1 MIIEKQN
8 KEHKMNNYDEE
19 EQKNVKAI
27 IAGVVGFLGLI
38 TAYNL
43 WGSNDYAEY
52 RIRQAPGTGEMSVID
67 EPGMYWDGFADI
79 STYKV
84 SGDIDFEEVSTMSDG
99 AKVTFRGSV
108 KFRLPT
114 DEKTRL
120 KLHKDFGSYD
130 TVVENLIVKNT
141 IDVLSNKTAP
151 MFTASDTY
159 SARKPEIARILEG
172 QLQNGAYDVYYEDV
186 NTSDGA
192 KYRVARVRTDEKGNP
207 VIIGKNLLNAY
218 GIEIQQVVMGDP
230 QPELKILN
238 IIDAQKEA
246 EQKAVLAR
254 SQAEKAR
261 QDTIT
266 ITEQGKAAVAKAE
279 AEAKAKA
286 IVETTEAAKN
296 RDVSKL
302 KAEQAKFDAEK
313 ILAEGKAQAEANRLK
328 VIAGLTPQEKAEWEY
343 KTKVGIAQAIASVKF
358 PERMIVSGGAEGSSA
373 NPFEAIGLQSLYNLS
388 NQMAQ

>member
-1 MIIEKQN
+1 
-8 KEHKMNNYDEE
+8 MNET
-19 EQKNVKAI
+19 KLAL
-27 IAGVVGFLGLI
+27 AGVTALGLI
-38 TAYNL
+38 ITACNL

-52 RIRQAPGTGEMSVID
+52 KIRQAAGSGEMTIIS
-67 EPGMYWDGFADI
+67 EAGMYWDGFADI
-79 STYKV
+79 SNYRV
-84 SGDIDFEEVSTMSDG
+84 SGDIDFEEVTTMSDG
-99 AKVTFRGSV
+99 AKVTFSGSV
-108 KFRLPT
+108 KFRLPS
-114 DEKTRL
+114 DEATRL

-130 TVVENLIVKNT
+130 NVVENLIKKNT

-159 SARKPEIARILEG
+159 SARKPEIARVLEG
-172 QLQNGAYDVYYEDV
+172 QLQNGAYDVYYEEV
-186 NTSDGA
+186 KMQDGT
-192 KYRVARVRTDEKGNP
+192 KYRLAKVRTDENGKP
-207 VIIGKNLLNAY
+207 KIIGKNLLSEY

-230 QPELKILN
+230 RPEEKILK

-266 ITEQGKAAVAKAE
+266 ITEQGKAAVAQAE

-286 IVETTEAAKN
+286 IIETTEAAKN

-302 KAEQAKFDAEK
+302 NAEKAEYDAKK

-328 VIAGLTPQEKAEWEY
+328 VSAGLTPQEKAEWDY
-343 KTKVGIAQAIASVKF
+343 KTKVGIAQAVASVKF
-358 PERMIVSGGAEGSSA
+358 PNSMVISGGSDSGSV
-373 NPFEAIGLQSLYNLS
+373 NPFDAVGLKSLYDLS
-388 NQMAQ
+388 NKMSQ

>member
-1 MIIEKQN
+1 
-8 KEHKMNNYDEE
+8 MNGL
-19 EQKNVKAI
+19 KAAI
-27 IAGVVGFLGLI
+27 GGVVGFILLI
-38 TAYNL
+38 IACNL
-43 WGSNDYAEY
+43 WGSVDYAEY
-52 RIRQAPGTGEMSVID
+52 KIRQAPGSGKMSIIS
-67 EPGMYWDGFADI
+67 EPGMYWDGFADV
-79 STYKV
+79 STYRV
-84 SGDIDFEEVSTMSDG
+84 SGDIDFEEVTTMSDG
-99 AKVTFRGSV
+99 AKVTFSGSV
-108 KFRLPT
+108 KFRLPS

-130 TVVENLIVKNT
+130 NVVENLIKKNT

-159 SARKPEIARILEG
+159 SARKPEIARVLEG

-186 NTSDGA
+186 KMPDGT
-192 KYRVARVRTDEKGNP
+192 KYRLAKVRTDENGKP
-207 VIIGKNLLNAY
+207 KIIGKNLLNEY

-230 QPELKILN
+230 QPEEKILK

-266 ITEQGKAAVAKAE
+266 ITEQGKAAVARAE
-279 AEAKAKA
+279 ADAKAKA

-302 KAEQAKFDAEK
+302 NAEKAEYDAKK

-328 VIAGLTPQEKAEWEY
+328 VSAGLTPQEKAEWDY
-343 KTKVGIAQAIASVKF
+343 KTKVGIAQAVASVKF
-358 PERMIVSGGAEGSSA
+358 PANMIVAGGADGGSA
-373 NPFEAIGLQSLYNLS
+373 NPFDAIGLQSLYNLS
-388 NQMAQ
+388 NQMSKQ

>member
-1 MIIEKQN
+1 MDDFKIFI
-8 KEHKMNNYDEE
+8 
-19 EQKNVKAI
+19 AI
-27 IAGVVGFLGLI
+27 ICCAILGIIGF
-38 TAYNL
+38 NL

-52 RIRQAPGTGEMSVID
+52 KIRQAPGSGQMSIIS

-84 SGDIDFEEVSTMSDG
+84 SGDIDFNEVTTMSDG
-99 AKVTFRGSV
+99 AKVTFSGSV
-108 KFRLPT
+108 KFRLPS

-120 KLHKDFGSYD
+120 KLHKDFGSYAN
-130 TVVENLIVKNT
+130 VVENLIKKNT

-159 SARKPEIARILEG
+159 SARKPEIARVLEG
-172 QLQNGAYDVYYEDV
+172 QLQNGAYDVFYEDV
-186 NTSDGA
+186 KMPDGT
-192 KYRVARVRTDEKGNP
+192 KYRLAKVRTDENGKP
-207 VIIGKNLLNAY
+207 KIIGKNLLNEY

-230 QPELKILN
+230 QPEEKILK

-261 QDTIT
+261 QDAIT
-266 ITEQGKAAVAKAE
+266 ITEQGKAAVAQAE
-279 AEAKAKA
+279 ADAKAKA

-302 KAEQAKFDAEK
+302 NAEKAGYDAQK
-313 ILAEGKAQAEANRLK
+313 ILAEGKAQAEANKLK
-328 VIAGLTPQEKAEWEY
+328 VAAGLTPQEKAEWEF
-343 KTKVGIAQAIASVKF
+343 KTKVGIAQAVSSVKF
-358 PERMIVSGGAEGSSA
+358 PQHMIIAGGGEHGSA
-373 NPFEAIGLQSLYNLS
+373 NPFDAIGLQSLYNLS
-388 NQMAQ
+388 TKLAQ

>member
-1 MIIEKQN
+1 M
-8 KEHKMNNYDEE
+8 KEILA
-19 EQKNVKAI
+19 AI
-27 IAGVVGFLGLI
+27 AVTLI
-38 TAYNL
+38 VIVAFNL

-52 RIRQAPGTGEMSVID
+52 KIRQAPGSGEMSIISD
-67 EPGMYWDGFADI
+67 PGMYWDGFADI

-84 SGDIDFEEVSTMSDG
+84 SGDIDFKEITTMSDG
-99 AKVTFRGSV
+99 AKVTFSGSV
-108 KFRLPT
+108 KFRLPS

-120 KLHKDFGSYD
+120 KLHKDFGSYSN
-130 TVVENLIVKNT
+130 VVENLIKKNT

-159 SARKPEIARILEG
+159 SARKPEIARVLEG

-186 NTSDGA
+186 KMQDGT
-192 KYRVARVRTDEKGNP
+192 KYRLAKVRMGEDGKP
-207 VIIGKNLLNAY
+207 RIIGKNLLNEY

-230 QPELKILN
+230 QPEEKILK

-266 ITEQGKAAVAKAE
+266 ITEQGKAAVAQAE
-279 AEAKAKA
+279 ANAKAKA

-302 KAEQAKFDAEK
+302 KAEQARFDAEK
-313 ILAEGKAQAEANRLK
+313 IVAEGKAQAEANRLK
-328 VIAGLTPQEKAEWEY
+328 VAAGLTPQEKAEWEY
-343 KTKVGIAQAIASVKF
+343 KTKVGIAQAVASVKF
-358 PERMIVSGGAEGSSA
+358 PESMIIAGGSAGNSA
-373 NPFEAIGLQSLYNLS
+373 NPFDAVGLQSLYNLS

>member
-1 MIIEKQN
+1 MFE
-8 KEHKMNNYDEE
+8 DEYGDFSL
-19 EQKNVKAI
+19 KKFLI
-27 IAGVVGFLGLI
+27 VVGLI
-38 TAYNL
+38 TGFFVIVFSAGSIFETN
-43 WGSNDYAEY
+43 GSNTYQVK
-52 RIRQAPGTGEMSVID
+52 QAAFTGELSVRD
-67 EPGMYWDGFADI
+67 EPGMYMQNFATI
-79 STYKV
+79 TTYIRA
-84 SGDIDFEEVSTMSDG
+84 GQIDFEEVTTMSDG
-99 AKVTFRGSV
+99 AKVTFPGSV
-108 KFRLPT
+108 KFRLPS

-120 KLHKDFGSYD
+120 KLHKDFGSYNN
-130 TVVENLIVKNT
+130 VVENLIKKNT
-141 IDVLSNKTAP
+141 IDILSNKTAP

-186 NTSDGA
+186 KMPDGT
-192 KYRVARVRTDEKGNP
+192 KYRLARVRMDENGNP
-207 VIIGKNLLNAY
+207 KIIGKNLLNEY
-218 GIEIQQVVMGDP
+218 GIEILQVVMGDP
-230 QPELKILN
+230 RPEEKILK

-266 ITEQGKAAVAKAE
+266 ITEQGKADVAKAE

-302 KAEQAKFDAEK
+302 NAEKAEYDAKK

-328 VIAGLTPQEKAEWEY
+328 VSAGLTPQEKAEWEY
-343 KTKVGIAQAIASVKF
+343 KTKVGIAQAVASVQF
-358 PERMIVSGGAEGSSA
+358 PASMIVAGGSNGGSA
-373 NPFEAIGLQSLYNLS
+373 NPFDAIGLHSLYNLS

>member
-1 MIIEKQN
+1 MKG
-8 KEHKMNNYDEE
+8 KTMNET
-19 EQKNVKAI
+19 KLAL
-27 IAGVVGFLGLI
+27 AGVTALGLI
-38 TAYNL
+38 ITACNL

-52 RIRQAPGTGEMSVID
+52 KIRQAAGSGEMTIIT
-67 EPGMYWDGFADI
+67 EAGMYWDGFADI
-79 STYKV
+79 SNYRV
-84 SGDIDFEEVSTMSDG
+84 SGDIDFEEVTTMSDG
-99 AKVTFRGSV
+99 AKVTFSGSV
-108 KFRLPT
+108 KFRLPS
-114 DEKTRL
+114 DEATRL

-130 TVVENLIVKNT
+130 NVVENLIKKNT

-159 SARKPEIARILEG
+159 SARKPEIARVLEG
-172 QLQNGAYDVYYEDV
+172 QLQNGAYDVYYEEV
-186 NTSDGA
+186 KMQDGT
-192 KYRVARVRTDEKGNP
+192 KYRLAKVRTDESGKP
-207 VIIGKNLLNAY
+207 KIIGKNLLSEY

-230 QPELKILN
+230 RPEEKILK

-266 ITEQGKAAVAKAE
+266 ITEQGKAAVAQAE

-286 IVETTEAAKN
+286 IIETTEAAKN

-302 KAEQAKFDAEK
+302 NAEKAEYDAKK

-328 VIAGLTPQEKAEWEY
+328 VSAGLTPQEKAEWDY
-343 KTKVGIAQAIASVKF
+343 KTKVGIAQAVASVKF
-358 PERMIVSGGAEGSSA
+358 PNSMVISGGSDSGSV
-373 NPFEAIGLQSLYNLS
+373 NPFDAVGLKSLYDLS
-388 NQMAQ
+388 NKMSQ

>member
-1 MIIEKQN
+1 
-8 KEHKMNNYDEE
+8 MNDF
-19 EQKNVKAI
+19 KLTIGGIAIAVLCI
-27 IAGVVGFLGLI
+27 IAF
-38 TAYNL
+38 NL

-52 RIRQAPGTGEMSVID
+52 KIRQAPGSGEMSIISD
-67 EPGMYWDGFADI
+67 PGMYWDGFADI

-84 SGDIDFEEVSTMSDG
+84 SGDIDFKEVTTMSDG
-99 AKVTFRGSV
+99 AKVTFSGSV
-108 KFRLPT
+108 KFRLPS

-120 KLHKDFGSYD
+120 RLHKDFGSYD
-130 TVVENLIVKNT
+130 NVVENLIKKNT

-159 SARKPEIARILEG
+159 SARKPEIARVLEG

-186 NTSDGA
+186 KMPDGT
-192 KYRVARVRTDEKGNP
+192 KYRLAKVRTDENGKP
-207 VIIGKNLLNAY
+207 KVIGKNLLNEY

-230 QPELKILN
+230 QPEEKILK

-266 ITEQGKAAVAKAE
+266 ITEQGKAAVAQAE
-279 AEAKAKA
+279 ADAKAKA

-302 KAEQAKFDAEK
+302 NAEKAEYDAKK

-328 VIAGLTPQEKAEWEY
+328 VSAGLTPQEAAEWDY
-343 KTKVGIAQAIASVKF
+343 KTKVGIAQAVASVKF
-358 PERMIVSGGAEGSSA
+358 PANMIVAGGAEGGSA
-373 NPFEAIGLQSLYNLS
+373 NPFDAIGLQSLYNLS
-388 NQMAQ
+388 KQMSK

>member
-1 MIIEKQN
+1 M
-8 KEHKMNNYDEE
+8 DET
-19 EQKNVKAI
+19 KILIGGMV
-27 IAGVVGFLGLI
+27 LGLGTVI
-38 TAYNL
+38 SLNL

-52 RIRQAPGTGEMSVID
+52 KIRQAPGSGEMSVIS

-84 SGDIDFEEVSTMSDG
+84 SGDIEFREVTTMSDG
-99 AKVTFRGSV
+99 AKVTFSGSV
-108 KFRLPT
+108 KFRLPS

-130 TVVENLIVKNT
+130 NVVENLIKKNT

-159 SARKPEIARILEG
+159 SARKPEIARVLEG

-186 NTSDGA
+186 KMPDGT
-192 KYRVARVRTDEKGNP
+192 KYRLAKVRIDENGKP
-207 VIIGKNLLNAY
+207 KIIGKNLLNEY

-230 QPELKILN
+230 QPEEKILK

-266 ITEQGKAAVAKAE
+266 ITEQGKAAVAQAE
-279 AEAKAKA
+279 ADAKAKA
-286 IVETTEAAKN
+286 IVETTAAAKN

-302 KAEQAKFDAEK
+302 NAEKAEYDAKK

-328 VIAGLTPQEKAEWEY
+328 VSAGLTPQEKAEWDY
-343 KTKVGIAQAIASVKF
+343 KTKVGIAQAVASVKF
-358 PERMIVSGGAEGSSA
+358 PANMIVAGGSNGSSSI
-373 NPFEAIGLQSLYNLS
+373 NPFDAIGLQSLYNLS
-388 NQMAQ
+388 NQMSK